1 MAFVDA
7 QGAVEGVEAAEVA
20 GDSLSIGAHVVHG
33 VGDEVVGVVAHGGV
47 ACGGAVVCFFVG
59 EEEGVGGLIECF
71 VAGVVGGEVRV
82 FHGVLADFFKGGV
95 FPAIGAQKG
104 NADAGIFYGADEVG
118 ACGCI
123 TRAVDAVDGVF
134 FRRATSRAKRVS
146 PVW

>member
-1 MAFVDA
+1 MPALGCHFHSGHVICLIASLPHNGHVSRRMAFVDA

-20 GDSLSIGAHVVHG
+20 GDGLSIGAHVVHG

-82 FHGVLADFFKGGV
+82 FHGVLADFF
-95 FPAIGAQKG
+95 
-104 NADAGIFYGADEVG
+104 E
-118 ACGCI
+118 
-123 TRAVDAVDGVF
+123 
-134 FRRATSRAKRVS
+134 
-146 PVW
+146 